1 MNGDVPVS
9 ESNLDDKMNYGMAL
23 LNDAPCGPEATIV
36 ATGLGRSGTTMLARI
51 MEEAGLEMGKK
62 LTTSTREIKRLQSFI
77 KTKERLTF
85 KSFCKKQSRLTPKWG
100 FKLPSFRYVMREYE
114 SSIFSPR
121 FVVIFRDILS
131 ISLRRNI
138 SQGDE
143 LLPAMR
149 FAIQDYL
156 RLLEQVQKVKS
167 PVLLIS
173 YEKSLQY
180 PERTVAAML
189 DFMGIS
195 LTEERIAEI
204 AKSAVHNANPDY
216 LLLRSSSKEAPDGK
230 SEN

>member
-1 MNGDVPVS
+1 
-9 ESNLDDKMNYGMAL
+9 
-23 LNDAPCGPEATIV
+23 
-36 ATGLGRSGTTMLARI
+36 
-51 MEEAGLEMGKK
+51 
-62 LTTSTREIKRLQSFI
+62 
-77 KTKERLTF
+77 
-85 KSFCKKQSRLTPKWG
+85 
-100 FKLPSFRYVMREYE
+100 MREYE